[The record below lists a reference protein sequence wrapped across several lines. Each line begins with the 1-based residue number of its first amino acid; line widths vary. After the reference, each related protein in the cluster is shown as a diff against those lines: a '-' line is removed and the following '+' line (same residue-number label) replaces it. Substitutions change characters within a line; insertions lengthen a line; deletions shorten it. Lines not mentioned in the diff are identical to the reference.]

1 MSVIDSLRGFFMVFR
16 FGLLLCAVVFSI
28 SVKAETVVVLGDSIS
43 AAYGIEVEQGW
54 VQVLAAKLQKAG
66 SRARIQNE
74 SISGETSAG
83 GLARI
88 DRILHA
94 QKPAVVIIELG
105 ANDGLR
111 GLSPAELKHNLAE
124 IIRRS
129 QAIGAKVLLLSM
141 TIPPNYGKR
150 YIDMIYNVYVELS
163 REMAAPAIPF
173 ILDDI
178 ALVKELMQPDG
189 LHPNAKAQPLI
200 ADKIWRHLLPLL
212 KTLPE
217 KRD

>member
-1 MSVIDSLRGFFMVFR
+1 MLSKFCLWLGAALFSLN
-16 FGLLLCAVVFSI
+16 I
-28 SVKAETVVVLGDSIS
+28 HAETVVVLGDSIS

-54 VQVLAAKLQKAG
+54 VRLLESKLRKAG
-66 SRARIQNE
+66 IEALVRNE

-88 DRILHA
+88 DRILGEE
-94 QKPAVVIIELG
+94 KPSVVIIELG

-111 GLSPAELKHNLAE
+111 GLSPAALKHNLDE

-129 QAIGAKVLLLSM
+129 RARGAKVLLLSM

-150 YIDMIYNVYVELS
+150 YIDMIYNVYHELS
-163 REMAAPAIPF
+163 REKSVPLVPF
-173 ILDDI
+173 ILGDI
-178 ALVKELMQPDG
+178 ALVEELMQPDG

-200 ADKIWRHLLPLL
+200 ADKIWQHLLPLL
-212 KTLPE
+212 NTSPE

>member
-1 MSVIDSLRGFFMVFR
+1 MKFKFILLFFAAM
-16 FGLLLCAVVFSI
+16 FSM
-28 SVKAETVVVLGDSIS
+28 SVKAETIVVLGDSIS
-43 AAYGIEVEQGW
+43 AAYGIEIEQGW
-54 VQVLAAKLQKAG
+54 VHLLACKLLQAG
-66 SRARIQNE
+66 SKAEVHNA

-88 DRILHA
+88 DRILKE
-94 QKPAVVIIELG
+94 QKPAVIIIELG

-111 GLSPAELKHNLAE
+111 GLSPAELKQNLAE

-129 QAIGAKVLLLSM
+129 QAKDAKVLLLSM

-150 YIDMIYNVYVELS
+150 YIDMIYNVYHELS
-163 REMAAPAIPF
+163 REMSAPTIPF

-178 ALVKELMQPDG
+178 ALVRELMQPDG

-200 ADKIWRHLLPLL
+200 VDKIWRHLLPLL
-212 KTLPE
+212 KTLP
-217 KRD
+217 KQRD

>member
-1 MSVIDSLRGFFMVFR
+1 MSLRVC
-16 FGLLLCAVVFSI
+16 LLLFAALFSI
-28 SVKAETVVVLGDSIS
+28 DVKAETVVVLGDSIS
-43 AAYGIEVEQGW
+43 AGYGIEIDQGW
-54 VQVLAAKLQKAG
+54 VSLLQTRLRQAG
-66 SRARIQNE
+66 SQFSVRNE

-88 DRILHA
+88 DRILKEHR
-94 QKPAVVIIELG
+94 PAVLIIELG

-111 GLSPAELKHNLAE
+111 GLHPAELKKNLAE
-124 IIRRS
+124 MIRRS
-129 QAIGAKVLLLSM
+129 KAAGVKVLLLSM

-150 YIDMIYNVYVELS
+150 YIDMIYNAYHELS
-163 REMAAPAIPF
+163 RDTAVPTIPF

-178 ALVKELMQPDG
+178 ALIKELMQPDG

-200 ADKIWRHLLPLL
+200 VDKIWRHLLPLI